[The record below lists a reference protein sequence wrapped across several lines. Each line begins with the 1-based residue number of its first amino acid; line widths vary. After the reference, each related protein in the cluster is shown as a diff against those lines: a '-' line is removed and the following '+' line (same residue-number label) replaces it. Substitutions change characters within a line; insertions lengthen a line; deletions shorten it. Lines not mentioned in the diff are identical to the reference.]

1 MRRPCWGAVC
11 CVGRRYAA
19 TASPRSPRL
28 WAAASWLREA
38 GGQEAS
44 TACGGGSGGTA
55 AGIQSCSA
63 PCPTGPAPASTF
75 PLARASDSLVFAR
88 VALPLRHCKL
98 PATAV
103 LPPNVLPSN
112 FGLPVACAPKN
123 LLLDHLHEKHCLS
136 ATRIERGP
144 EQTSHLTKDAF
155 WLPSQSSTE
164 PIPSKFSRGPTE
176 AINVPARKVHS
187 AWWMYLSMSLT
198 PEACEAVPACSSGR
212 SSRQT
217 ESTRS
222 KPGLDAGCLPVS

>member
-1 MRRPCWGAVC
+1 VE
-11 CVGRRYAA
+11 
-19 TASPRSPRL
+19 
-28 WAAASWLREA
+28 AAAAALRLAAA
-38 GGQEAS
+38 GGFCCAQCGLL
-44 TACGGGSGGTA
+44 TAITHPKQSVPKLRLDPDTVR
-55 AGIQSCSA
+55 SCSA

-75 PLARASDSLVFAR
+75 PLARASDPLVFAR
-88 VALPLRHCKL
+88 VALPLRHGKL

-112 FGLPVACAPKN
+112 FGLPVACAQKN
-123 LLLDHLHEKHCLS
+123 LLLDHLHEQHCLS

-164 PIPSKFSRGPTE
+164 PIPSKFSRGATE